1 MEELK
6 DFIKKI
12 ICGIAI
18 GIGCVLPGV
27 SGGVIA
33 ISMGLYEKMISAIKQ
48 LFSEF
53 KKNFMFLL
61 PLGIGCVIGVL
72 LTSNVLKLVI
82 DRYESELF
90 ALFVGFVIGSF
101 PSLFEETKQPGQK
114 RFSAANIAVMIIA
127 FAMIIL
133 MEILDTNATARVSGT
148 ELAGLTPIEAMI
160 AGAILSIGVVI
171 PGLSSSF
178 LLVYFGMYK
187 PVLTAIAEINIPVL
201 FFAGIG
207 FAALGMLLIV
217 LMHFLLSRYHVK
229 TYFGIIGVAVGT
241 IALIIPNIA
250 RHFSWVC
257 VLLLA
262 CGLAIGFWQAK
273 RRMKMQKKDAEISLP
288 L

>member
-1 MEELK
+1 MK
-6 DFIKKI
+6 DFVKKI

-18 GIGCVLPGV
+18 GVGCVLPGV

-33 ISMGLYEKMISAIKQ
+33 ISMGLYEKMIAAIKQ
-48 LFSEF
+48 LFSAF

-61 PLGIGCVIGVL
+61 PIGIGCAAGVV

-82 DRYESELF
+82 DQYESELF

-101 PSLFEETKQPGQK
+101 PSLFEETKKPGQK
-114 RFSAANIAVMIIA
+114 RFSVSNIAIMIIA
-127 FAMIIL
+127 VVLIIL
-133 MEILDTNATARVSGT
+133 MEILDTNATAKAVGADAT
-148 ELAGLTPIEAMI
+148 GLTPIEAMI
-160 AGAILSIGVVI
+160 SGAILSIGVVI

-187 PVLTAIAEINIPVL
+187 SVLAAIAEINIPVL

-207 FAALGMLLIV
+207 FAVLGMLLIL

-229 TYFGIIGVAVGT
+229 TYFGIIGVAAGT

-250 RHFSWVC
+250 HHFSWIC
-257 VLLLA
+257 ILLLA
-262 CGLAIGFWQAK
+262 VGIAIGVWQAK
-273 RRMKMQKKDAEISLP
+273 RRMKLQKKDVEISMP

>member
-1 MEELK
+1 MR

-12 ICGIAI
+12 ICGTAI

-33 ISMGLYEKMISAIKQ
+33 ISMGLYEKMVAAIKQ
-48 LFSEF
+48 LFSAF
-53 KKNFMFLL
+53 KKNFLFLL
-61 PLGIGCVIGVL
+61 PIGIGCAAGVL
-72 LTSNVLKLVI
+72 LTSNVLKLII

-90 ALFVGFVIGSF
+90 ALFAGFVIGSF
-101 PSLFEETKQPGQK
+101 PSLFEETRQSGKI
-114 RFSAANIAVMIIA
+114 RFSVSNVAIMIGTFVVIV
-127 FAMIIL
+127 L
-133 MEILDTNATARVSGT
+133 LEILDTNAAAEAAGMEAS
-148 ELAGLTPIEAMI
+148 GLTPVEAMI

-187 PVLTAIAEINIPVL
+187 PVLAAIAEINLSVL

-207 FAALGMLLIV
+207 FAVLGLLLIL

-229 TYFGIIGVAVGT
+229 TYFGIIGVAAGT
-241 IALIIPNIA
+241 IALIIPSIA
-250 RHFSWVC
+250 RHFTWIC
-257 VLLLA
+257 VLLFVL
-262 CGLAIGFWQAK
+262 GTAIGLWQAK
-273 RRMKMQKKDAEISLP
+273 RRPDLPKQDAEISRP

>member
-1 MEELK
+1 MK

-18 GIGCVLPGV
+18 GVGCVLPGV

-33 ISMGLYEKMISAIKQ
+33 ISMGLYEKMITAIKQ
-48 LFSEF
+48 LFSAF
-53 KKNFMFLL
+53 NKNFMFLL
-61 PLGIGCVIGVL
+61 PIGIGCAAGVV

-82 DRYESELF
+82 DQYESELF

-101 PSLFEETKQPGQK
+101 PSLFEETKKPGQK
-114 RFSAANIAVMIIA
+114 RFSVSNIAIMIIA
-127 FAMIIL
+127 FVLIIL
-133 MEILDTNATARVSGT
+133 MEILDTNATAKAVGADA
-148 ELAGLTPIEAMI
+148 AGLTPLEAMI
-160 AGAILSIGVVI
+160 SGAILSIGVVI

-187 PVLTAIAEINIPVL
+187 PVLAAIAEIDVSVL

-207 FAALGMLLIV
+207 FAVLGMLLIL

-229 TYFGIIGVAVGT
+229 TYFGIIGVAAGT

-250 RHFSWVC
+250 HHFSWVC
-257 VLLLA
+257 ILLLA
-262 CGLAIGFWQAK
+262 VGIAVGLWQAK
-273 RRMKMQKKDAEISLP
+273 RRMKLQKKDVEISMP

>member
-1 MEELK
+1 MK
-6 DFIKKI
+6 DFIKKT

-18 GIGCVLPGV
+18 GVGCVLPGV

-33 ISMGLYEKMISAIKQ
+33 ISMGLYEKMIAAIKQ
-48 LFSEF
+48 LFSAF

-61 PLGIGCVIGVL
+61 PIGIGCAAGVV

-82 DRYESELF
+82 DQYESELF

-101 PSLFEETKQPGQK
+101 PSLFEETKKPGQK
-114 RFSAANIAVMIIA
+114 RFSVSNIAIMIIA
-127 FAMIIL
+127 FVLIIL
-133 MEILDTNATARVSGT
+133 MEILDTNATANAVGAEAT
-148 ELAGLTPIEAMI
+148 GLTPVEAMI
-160 AGAILSIGVVI
+160 SGAILSIGVVI

-187 PVLTAIAEINIPVL
+187 PVLAAIAEINIPVL

-207 FAALGMLLIV
+207 FAVLGILLIL
-217 LMHFLLSRYHVK
+217 LMHFLLSRYHVE
-229 TYFGIIGVAVGT
+229 TYFGIIGVAAGT

-250 RHFSWVC
+250 HHFSWIC
-257 VLLLA
+257 ILLLA
-262 CGLAIGFWQAK
+262 VGIAIGVWQAK
-273 RRMKMQKKDAEISLP
+273 RRMKLQKKDVEISMP

>member
-1 MEELK
+1 MK
-6 DFIKKI
+6 DFIKKT

-18 GIGCVLPGV
+18 GVGCVLPGV

-33 ISMGLYEKMISAIKQ
+33 ISMGLYEKMIAAIKQ
-48 LFSEF
+48 LFSAF

-61 PLGIGCVIGVL
+61 PIGIGCVAGVV

-82 DRYESELF
+82 DQYESELF

-114 RFSAANIAVMIIA
+114 RFSIPNIAIMIVA
-127 FAMIIL
+127 FALIIL
-133 MEILDTNATARVSGT
+133 MEILDTNATAGAAGVK
-148 ELAGLTPIEAMI
+148 LAALTPVEAMI
-160 AGAILSIGVVI
+160 SGAILSIGVVI

-187 PVLTAIAEINIPVL
+187 PVLAAIAEINIPVL

-207 FAALGMLLIV
+207 FAVLGMLLIL

-229 TYFGIIGVAVGT
+229 TYFGIIGVAAGT
-241 IALIIPNIA
+241 IALIIPSIA

-257 VLLLA
+257 IPLLA
-262 CGLAIGFWQAK
+262 VGIAIGLWQAK
-273 RRMKMQKKDAEISLP
+273 RRMKLQKKDVEISMP

>member
-1 MEELK
+1 MK

-18 GIGCVLPGV
+18 GVGCVLPGV

-33 ISMGLYEKMISAIKQ
+33 ISMGLYEKMIAAIKQ
-48 LFSEF
+48 LFSAF

-61 PLGIGCVIGVL
+61 PIGIGCVAGVV

-82 DRYESELF
+82 DQYESELF

-101 PSLFEETKQPGQK
+101 PSLFEETKQPGKK
-114 RFSAANIAVMIIA
+114 RFSISNIAIMIVA
-127 FAMIIL
+127 FVLIIL
-133 MEILDTNATARVSGT
+133 MEILDTNASALAAGA
-148 ELAGLTPIEAMI
+148 EAAGLSPVEAMI

-187 PVLTAIAEINIPVL
+187 PVLAAIAEINIPVL

-207 FAALGMLLIV
+207 FVVLGMVLIL

-229 TYFGIIGVAVGT
+229 TYFGIIGVAAGT

-250 RHFSWVC
+250 SHFSWVC
-257 VLLLA
+257 ILLFA
-262 CGLAIGFWQAK
+262 VGIAIGLWQSK
-273 RRMKMQKKDAEISLP
+273 RRMKLQKKDAEVSMP

>member
-1 MEELK
+1 MK
-6 DFIKKI
+6 DFVKKI

-18 GIGCVLPGV
+18 GVGCVLPGV

-33 ISMGLYEKMISAIKQ
+33 ISMGLYEKMIAAIKQ
-48 LFSEF
+48 LFSAF

-61 PLGIGCVIGVL
+61 PIGIGCAAGVV

-82 DRYESELF
+82 DQYESELF

-101 PSLFEETKQPGQK
+101 PSLFEETKKPGQK
-114 RFSAANIAVMIIA
+114 RFSVSNIAIMIIA
-127 FAMIIL
+127 FVLIIL
-133 MEILDTNATARVSGT
+133 MEILDTNATAKAVGADAT
-148 ELAGLTPIEAMI
+148 GLTPIEAMI
-160 AGAILSIGVVI
+160 SGAILSIGVVI
-171 PGLSSSF
+171 PGPSSSF

-187 PVLTAIAEINIPVL
+187 SVLAAIAEINIPVL

-207 FAALGMLLIV
+207 FAVLGMLLIL

-229 TYFGIIGVAVGT
+229 TYFGIIGVAAGT

-250 RHFSWVC
+250 HHFSWIC
-257 VLLLA
+257 ILLLA
-262 CGLAIGFWQAK
+262 VGIAIGVWQAK
-273 RRMKMQKKDAEISLP
+273 RRMKLQKKDVEISMP

>member
-1 MEELK
+1 MK
-6 DFIKKI
+6 DFVKKI

-18 GIGCVLPGV
+18 GVGCVLPGV

-33 ISMGLYEKMISAIKQ
+33 ISMGLYEKMIAAIKQ
-48 LFSEF
+48 LFSAF

-61 PLGIGCVIGVL
+61 PIGIGCAAGVV

-82 DRYESELF
+82 DQYESELF

-101 PSLFEETKQPGQK
+101 PSLFEETKKPGQK
-114 RFSAANIAVMIIA
+114 RFSVSNIAIMIIA
-127 FAMIIL
+127 FVLIIL
-133 MEILDTNATARVSGT
+133 MEILDTNATANAVGADA
-148 ELAGLTPIEAMI
+148 AGLTPIEAMI
-160 AGAILSIGVVI
+160 SGAILSIGVVI

-187 PVLTAIAEINIPVL
+187 PVLAAIAEINIPVL

-207 FAALGMLLIV
+207 FAVLGILLIL

-229 TYFGIIGVAVGT
+229 TYFGIIGVAAGT

-250 RHFSWVC
+250 HHFSWVC
-257 VLLLA
+257 ILLLA
-262 CGLAIGFWQAK
+262 VGIAIGFWQAK
-273 RRMKMQKKDAEISLP
+273 RRMKLQKKDVEISMP

>member
-1 MEELK
+1 MK
-6 DFIKKI
+6 DFVKKI

-18 GIGCVLPGV
+18 GVGCVLPGV

-33 ISMGLYEKMISAIKQ
+33 ISMGLYEKMIAAIKQ
-48 LFSEF
+48 LFSAF

-61 PLGIGCVIGVL
+61 PIGIGCAAGVV

-82 DRYESELF
+82 DQYESELF

-101 PSLFEETKQPGQK
+101 PSLFEETKKPGQK
-114 RFSAANIAVMIIA
+114 RFSVSNIAIMIIA
-127 FAMIIL
+127 FVLIIL
-133 MEILDTNATARVSGT
+133 MEILDTNATAKAVGADAT
-148 ELAGLTPIEAMI
+148 GLTPIEAMI
-160 AGAILSIGVVI
+160 SGAILSIGVVI

-187 PVLTAIAEINIPVL
+187 SVLAAIAEINIPVL

-207 FAALGMLLIV
+207 FAVLGMLLIL

-229 TYFGIIGVAVGT
+229 TYFGIIGVAAGT
-241 IALIIPNIA
+241 IALIIPSIA

-257 VLLLA
+257 IPLLA
-262 CGLAIGFWQAK
+262 VGIAIGLWQAK
-273 RRMKMQKKDAEISLP
+273 RRMKLQKKDVEISMP

>member
-1 MEELK
+1 MK
-6 DFIKKI
+6 DFIKKT

-18 GIGCVLPGV
+18 GVGCVLPGV

-33 ISMGLYEKMISAIKQ
+33 ISMGLYEKMIAAIKQ
-48 LFSEF
+48 LFSAF

-61 PLGIGCVIGVL
+61 PIGIGCAAGVV

-82 DRYESELF
+82 DQYESELF

-101 PSLFEETKQPGQK
+101 PSLFEETKKPGQK
-114 RFSAANIAVMIIA
+114 RFSVSNIAIMIIA
-127 FAMIIL
+127 FVLIIL
-133 MEILDTNATARVSGT
+133 MEILDTNATANAVGAEAT
-148 ELAGLTPIEAMI
+148 GLTPVEAMI
-160 AGAILSIGVVI
+160 SGAILSIGVVI

-187 PVLTAIAEINIPVL
+187 PVLAAIAEINIPVL

-207 FAALGMLLIV
+207 FAVLGILLIL
-217 LMHFLLSRYHVK
+217 LMHFLLSRYHVE
-229 TYFGIIGVAVGT
+229 TYFGIIGVAAGT

-250 RHFSWVC
+250 HHFSWVC
-257 VLLLA
+257 ILLLA
-262 CGLAIGFWQAK
+262 VGIAIGFWQAK
-273 RRMKMQKKDAEISLP
+273 RRMKLQKKDVEISMP

>member
-1 MEELK
+1 MK

-18 GIGCVLPGV
+18 GVGCVLPGV

-33 ISMGLYEKMISAIKQ
+33 ISMGLYEKMITAIKQ
-48 LFSEF
+48 LFSAF

-61 PLGIGCVIGVL
+61 PIGIGCAAGVV

-82 DRYESELF
+82 DQYESELF

-101 PSLFEETKQPGQK
+101 PSLFEETKKPGQK
-114 RFSAANIAVMIIA
+114 RFSVSNIAIMIIA
-127 FAMIIL
+127 FVLIIL
-133 MEILDTNATARVSGT
+133 MEILDTNATAKAVGADA
-148 ELAGLTPIEAMI
+148 AGLTPLEAMI
-160 AGAILSIGVVI
+160 SGAILSIGVVI

-187 PVLTAIAEINIPVL
+187 PVLAAIAEIDVSVL

-207 FAALGMLLIV
+207 FAVLGMLLIL

-229 TYFGIIGVAVGT
+229 TYFGIIGVAAGT

-250 RHFSWVC
+250 HHFSWVC
-257 VLLLA
+257 ILLLA
-262 CGLAIGFWQAK
+262 VGIAVGLWQAK
-273 RRMKMQKKDAEISLP
+273 RRMKLQKKDVEISMP

>member
-1 MEELK
+1 MK
-6 DFIKKI
+6 DFVKKI

-18 GIGCVLPGV
+18 GVGCVLPGV

-33 ISMGLYEKMISAIKQ
+33 ISMGLYEKMIAAIKQ
-48 LFSEF
+48 LFSAF

-61 PLGIGCVIGVL
+61 PIGIGCAAGVV

-82 DRYESELF
+82 DQYESELF

-101 PSLFEETKQPGQK
+101 PSLFEETKKPGQK
-114 RFSAANIAVMIIA
+114 RFSVSNIAIMIIA
-127 FAMIIL
+127 FVLIIL
-133 MEILDTNATARVSGT
+133 MEILDTNATAKAVGADAT
-148 ELAGLTPIEAMI
+148 GLTPIEAMI
-160 AGAILSIGVVI
+160 SGAILSIGVVI

-187 PVLTAIAEINIPVL
+187 SVLAAIAEINIPVL

-207 FAALGMLLIV
+207 FAVLGMLLIL

-229 TYFGIIGVAVGT
+229 TYFGIIGVAAGT

-250 RHFSWVC
+250 HHFSWIC
-257 VLLLA
+257 ILLLA
-262 CGLAIGFWQAK
+262 VGIAIGVWQAK
-273 RRMKMQKKDAEISLP
+273 RRMKLQKKDVEISMP

>member
-1 MEELK
+1 MK
-6 DFIKKI
+6 DFIKKT

-18 GIGCVLPGV
+18 GVGCVLPGV

-33 ISMGLYEKMISAIKQ
+33 ISMGLYEKMIAAIKQ
-48 LFSEF
+48 LFSAF

-61 PLGIGCVIGVL
+61 PIGIGCAAGVV

-82 DRYESELF
+82 DQYESELF

-101 PSLFEETKQPGQK
+101 PSLFEETKKPGQK
-114 RFSAANIAVMIIA
+114 RFSVSNIAIMIIA
-127 FAMIIL
+127 LVLIIL
-133 MEILDTNATARVSGT
+133 MEILDTNATANAVGADAT
-148 ELAGLTPIEAMI
+148 GLTPVEAMI
-160 AGAILSIGVVI
+160 SGAILSIGVVI

-187 PVLTAIAEINIPVL
+187 PVLAAIAEINIPVL

-207 FAALGMLLIV
+207 FAVLGILLIL

-229 TYFGIIGVAVGT
+229 TYFGIIGVAAGT

-250 RHFSWVC
+250 HHFSWVC
-257 VLLLA
+257 ILLLA
-262 CGLAIGFWQAK
+262 VGIAIGFWQAK
-273 RRMKMQKKDAEISLP
+273 RRMKLQKKDVEISMP